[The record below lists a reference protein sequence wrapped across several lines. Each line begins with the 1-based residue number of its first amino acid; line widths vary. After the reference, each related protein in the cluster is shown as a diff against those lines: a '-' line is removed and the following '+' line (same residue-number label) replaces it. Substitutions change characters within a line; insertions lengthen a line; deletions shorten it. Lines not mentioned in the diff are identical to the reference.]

1 MVIDLFPLNTVLFPK
16 AKLPLHI
23 FESRYLDMIETCMK
37 SHMPFGVILLKSG
50 EAEGV
55 GSVALHRVGTT
66 AHILSAQHHNDGTID
81 LNVIGDHRFEVI
93 DIIEPTPR
101 VVAEVKPL
109 EWTDLDRS
117 RVHDLEPTLVSKFSE
132 YLATI
137 MALTGQWLPKMDLP
151 KSPVR
156 LAEYVSAGLQ
166 VDKIT
171 SQELLEETSVAQL
184 MAKQL
189 ELLDTEVAKLAKMV
203 ELAESRR
210 SN

>member
-16 AKLPLHI
+16 ANLPLHI

-37 SHMPFGVILLKSG
+37 SHIPFGVILLKSG

-55 GSVALHRVGTT
+55 DPVTLHRVGTT
-66 AHILSAQHHNDGTID
+66 AHVLSAQHHNDGTIAI
-81 LNVIGDHRFEVI
+81 NVTGDHRFEVI

-101 VVAEVKPL
+101 IIAEVKPL

-117 RVHDLEPTLVSKFSE
+117 GVRDLKPTLVSKFSE
-132 YLATI
+132 YLTTI

-151 KSPVR
+151 KSPVQ

-166 VDKIT
+166 VDNVT

-184 MAKQL
+184 MVQQL
-189 ELLDTEVAKLAKMV
+189 EILDTEVAKLAKMV
-203 ELAESRR
+203 KLAESRR